1 MARRGR
7 RQGTTE
13 GLADE
18 ELDSGTPN
26 GERVDSS
33 SATAPSVEE
42 RTTDPAP
49 NGARRAPESV
59 GPPVGDV
66 PMGPTG
72 ELTWRMQALLEET
85 LLPSPKGSELRR
97 TPTHDYLNRLH
108 ARTPHVAELFQENTK
123 ITPWSSVNTVLDAD
137 LCARTRSWY
146 FASSHRPRPDD
157 FDPEATLSH
166 RVQVPVGHLEP
177 PLGDLLSRLAREDLA
192 SSLLFGLDLWVL
204 IGREVFRVIP
214 RSEVLWLEKRL
225 HDMELSVLR
234 RSIVE
239 LPRDTVESAAAVL
252 FLVPVPWRYMLFQ
265 GPRGYRRALFDVG
278 RFLAWCERAVDG
290 SFRPDIALDFF
301 DHRVDAVLSLDG
313 VERSTA
319 AVVALNRVQGAT
331 T

>member
-1 MARRGR
+1 MARRK
-7 RQGTTE
+7 RQDTPDGPVLT
-13 GLADE
+13 DE
-18 ELDSGTPN
+18 ELDEGPQN
-26 GERVDSS
+26 GERTN
-33 SATAPSVEE
+33 ATGTSLPDGQVG
-42 RTTDPAP
+42 RDPETA
-49 NGARRAPESV
+49 NRARRTAEGVSMPT
-59 GPPVGDV
+59 GDL

-97 TPTHDYLNRLH
+97 TPTHDYLNRLNSR
-108 ARTPHVAELFQENTK
+108 APHVAELFQENTK
-123 ITPWSSVNTVLDAD
+123 ISPWSSVNKVLDTD

-157 FDPEATLSH
+157 FDPVATLSH

-177 PLGDLLSRLAREDLA
+177 PLADLLGLLAGDEAA

-204 IGREVFRVIP
+204 IGSEVFRVIP
-214 RSEVLWLEKRL
+214 KSEVLWLEKRL
-225 HDMELSVLR
+225 HGMELSVLQ

-239 LPRDTVESAAAVL
+239 LPRTSVESAAAVL
-252 FLVPVPWRYMLFQ
+252 FLVPVPWRYMLLQ

-278 RFLAWCERAVDG
+278 RFLAWCERAVEG
-290 SFRPDIALDFF
+290 SLRPDIALDFF

-319 AVVALNRVQGAT
+319 AIVALNRNQGAT
-331 T
+331 